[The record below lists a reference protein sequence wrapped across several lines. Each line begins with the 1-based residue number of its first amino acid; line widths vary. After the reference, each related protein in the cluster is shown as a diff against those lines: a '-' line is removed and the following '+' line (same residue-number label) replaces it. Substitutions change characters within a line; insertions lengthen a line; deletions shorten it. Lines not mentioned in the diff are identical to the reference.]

1 MWLIRK
7 YSLAIAITIRIAY
20 QILWLNVNNT
30 GNSADK
36 LRMPRSAAYSAAE

>member
-1 MWLIRK
+1 MH
-7 YSLAIAITIRIAY
+7 YGVVDVSLGGSM
-20 QILWLNVNNT
+20 

>member
-1 MWLIRK
+1 MLICVLQPGFVFDFG
-7 YSLAIAITIRIAY
+7 SDSWFVFSCLDS
-20 QILWLNVNNT
+20 